1 MNELKVKYTCE
12 NYSSTLLVNI
22 TYEYIPTEE
31 ALTLTVVVL
40 IFLLTSLVGNIAAVV
55 VVYRNRYLHDPSG
68 ILIGALAVSDIG
80 VGFSSVISTIIYDN
94 PCSRL
99 NHAVCVFLAFM
110 SSSFIGSTY
119 SAIAG
124 ITVDRCIAI
133 CKPLHYRQYVT
144 NTRIIQILLFNWL
157 CILALAALPI
167 MGLQQYGIGKYE
179 YVPYLTSCWIDI
191 TAYSKNYLAIIVFYL
206 PVFSI
211 LILVMICYV
220 IILLKA
226 NSTFKRMAISG
237 WIYNE
242 NKQLLKKST
251 RTTIIVVGVF
261 FICTTP
267 GLALTFATL
276 VNQGS
281 VVSGKA
287 YKYLLNWGIYVNIT
301 VNPLLFGFSHKDFR
315 HGYHEICSHFYS
327 KKSKISDIS
336 LPIRPSVNPS
346 ILSGYNL
353 VQNSTL

>member
-12 NYSSTLLVNI
+12 NYNSTLLINI

-119 SAIAG
+119 SAIA
-124 ITVDRCIAI
+124 
-133 CKPLHYRQYVT
+133 
-144 NTRIIQILLFNWL
+144 
-157 CILALAALPI
+157 AALPV

-237 WIYNE
+237 
-242 NKQLLKKST
+242 L
-251 RTTIIVVGVF
+251 V
-261 FICTTP
+261 
-267 GLALTFATL
+267 LTFATL

-353 VQNSTL
+353 VQNSTF